1 MYSLD
6 NIYKSFDNNQVLKG
20 VSLEIPKNKTTVL
33 IGPSGSGKTT
43 LLRCINLLE
52 IPDSGT
58 VTLNGSSMSFQEGQ
72 KVKYSGNEIR
82 NIRMK
87 TGMVFQNFQL
97 FPHKTV
103 LENIM
108 EGPITVLKKDRSE
121 CEKEALSL
129 LEKVGLSDKR
139 DAYPGQLSGG
149 MAQRVALVRTLINE
163 PPILLL
169 DEPLGALDA
178 FTRMNMQ
185 DEILSAWRGRN
196 QLAVMVTHDVDEAIY
211 MGTRVI
217 VMEPSPGRIKADIPI
232 KLDYPRNRSSAQFIE
247 YRNQILEMLNYGVK
261 E

>member
-58 VTLNGSSMSFQEGQ
+58 VNVNGSSMTFHEGQ
-72 KVKYSGNEIR
+72 KVKYSSNEIR

-108 EGPITVLKKDRSE
+108 EGPITVLKKDRAE

-149 MAQRVALVRTLINE
+149 QQQRIAIARALAMDPDVILFDEPTSALDPEMVGEVLELMKELAHTGITMLVVTHEMGFAREVSNRVIFIDDGKIQEDE
-163 PPILLL
+163 PPQELFTNPKHPRLK
-169 DEPLGALDA
+169 A
-178 FTRMNMQ
+178 F
-185 DEILSAWRGRN
+185 LS
-196 QLAVMVTHDVDEAIY
+196 
-211 MGTRVI
+211 
-217 VMEPSPGRIKADIPI
+217 K
-232 KLDYPRNRSSAQFIE
+232 
-247 YRNQILEMLNYGVK
+247 ML
-261 E
+261 

>member
-72 KVKYSGNEIR
+72 KVKYSGSEIR

-139 DAYPGQLSGG
+139 DAYPGT
-149 MAQRVALVRTLINE
+149 ALRRPAAEN
-163 PPILLL
+163 
-169 DEPLGALDA
+169 
-178 FTRMNMQ
+178 RH
-185 DEILSAWRGRN
+185 RK
-196 QLAVMVTHDVDEAIY
+196 
-211 MGTRVI
+211 GTRH
-217 VMEPSPGRIKADIPI
+217 ETGTTS
-232 KLDYPRNRSSAQFIE
+232 F
-247 YRNQILEMLNYGVK
+247 
-261 E
+261 

>member
-108 EGPITVLKKDRSE
+108 EGPIT
-121 CEKEALSL
+121 
-129 LEKVGLSDKR
+129 

-149 MAQRVALVRTLINE
+149 QQQRIAIARALAMKPE
-163 PPILLL
+163 LLL
-169 DEPLGALDA
+169 FDEPTSALDPELEVEVLNII
-178 FTRMNMQ
+178 RR
-185 DEILSAWRGRN
+185 L
-196 QLAVMVTHDVDEAIY
+196 VDEKQTIVIITHKMSFAREVADKVVFFDEGKILKE
-211 MGTRVI
+211 GTYTELEQSNI
-217 VMEPSPGRIKADIPI
+217 PRIT
-232 KLDYPRNRSSAQFIE
+232 QFL
-247 YRNQILEMLNYGVK
+247 NMLN
-261 E
+261 

>member
-149 MAQRVALVRTLINE
+149 QQQRVSIGRALINR
-163 PPILLL
+163 PAIVLA
-169 DEPLGALDA
+169 DEPTGNLDKK
-178 FTRMNMQ
+178 NS
-185 DEILSAWRGRN
+185 DEIVELLRRAN
-196 QLAVMVTHDVDEAIY
+196 QEYRQTIIMITHNLEIAKTAD
-211 MGTRVI
+211 RVI
-217 VMEPSPGRIKADIPI
+217 V
-232 KLDYPRNRSSAQFIE
+232 IE
-247 YRNQILEMLNYGVK
+247 DGKIIREG
-261 E
+261 

>member
-108 EGPITVLKKDRSE
+108 EGPITAAASNTAANTKFHPVKYQKYFPFVPTFLFF
-121 CEKEALSL
+121 SL
-129 LEKVGLSDKR
+129 
-139 DAYPGQLSGG
+139 
-149 MAQRVALVRTLINE
+149 
-163 PPILLL
+163 
-169 DEPLGALDA
+169 
-178 FTRMNMQ
+178 
-185 DEILSAWRGRN
+185 
-196 QLAVMVTHDVDEAIY
+196 
-211 MGTRVI
+211 
-217 VMEPSPGRIKADIPI
+217 
-232 KLDYPRNRSSAQFIE
+232 SSA
-247 YRNQILEMLNYGVK
+247 
-261 E
+261 

>member
-72 KVKYSGNEIR
+72 KVKYSGSEIR

-149 MAQRVALVRTLINE
+149 QQQRIATIVIITHKMSFAREVADKVVFFDE
-163 PPILLL
+163 GKILKEGSYAELEQSNIPRITQFL
-169 DEPLGALDA
+169 
-178 FTRMNMQ
+178 N
-185 DEILSAWRGRN
+185 ILN
-196 QLAVMVTHDVDEAIY
+196 
-211 MGTRVI
+211 
-217 VMEPSPGRIKADIPI
+217 
-232 KLDYPRNRSSAQFIE
+232 
-247 YRNQILEMLNYGVK
+247 
-261 E
+261 

>member
-72 KVKYSGNEIR
+72 KVKYSGSEIR

-97 FPHKTV
+97 FST
-103 LENIM
+103 E
-108 EGPITVLKKDRSE
+108 
-121 CEKEALSL
+121 
-129 LEKVGLSDKR
+129 
-139 DAYPGQLSGG
+139 
-149 MAQRVALVRTLINE
+149 
-163 PPILLL
+163 
-169 DEPLGALDA
+169 
-178 FTRMNMQ
+178 F
-185 DEILSAWRGRN
+185 GRN
-196 QLAVMVTHDVDEAIY
+196 IPQSGACRLGNDFSNMLWSSQQLH
-211 MGTRVI
+211 G
-217 VMEPSPGRIKADIPI
+217 SPYSKRC
-232 KLDYPRNRSSAQFIE
+232 
-247 YRNQILEMLNYGVK
+247 MLPDSHYDFLFFQK
-261 E
+261 